1 MHNSVWRLLCLDW
14 ERLGVEVWAFWGN
27 SILYVERI
35 AGGLSL
41 KSPWKR
47 PAAMHVVWKRGKINQ
62 NTYQGAVKRYL
73 SCNSTTWG
81 SLLACCRPV
90 LMDLPCRE
98 MSETRSTSLQNRCT
112 HNRTHMN
119 ISLFASVIFNI
130 SPIPGVWEWL
140 PQLHAQ
146 WQICSVLLASSPT
159 NWTNP

>member
-1 MHNSVWRLLCLDW
+1 MAITLFG
-14 ERLGVEVWAFWGN
+14 LGKVRG
-27 SILYVERI
+27 
-35 AGGLSL
+35 GGLGILRKLHPLCWVYRRWIESKIAL
-41 KSPWKR
+41 KKACCHACR
-47 PAAMHVVWKRGKINQ
+47 LKRGKINQ